1 VIGLGAD
8 FLGVGDSSVGHVA
21 GTLKNVEIAG
31 VKTLGDCELKHR
43 IG

>member
-1 VIGLGAD
+1 MISLGAD
-8 FLGVGDSSVGHVA
+8 LLGVGDSSVGHVA